1 MVNLRSFE
9 VPTVVKHAPGA
20 VACLAD
26 EVKALGIKRPML
38 VTDGGLVKAGIAE
51 RVTDVLKAGNV
62 DYFLFD
68 GVIANPPIRLVNDA
82 GMRYLGEGCDGLIG
96 LGGGSPMDTAKAIG
110 VVVKNGGSI
119 LEYEWA
125 DPQPI
130 KKRIP
135 PLITV
140 PTTAGTGSEVTLW
153 SVITDPA
160 RHIKYNVG
168 GTGLI
173 AAYVALIDPLLML
186 DMPAHITAS
195 TGLDALTHAIE
206 CYTCAYAQPWPDAV
220 ALWAMETLAQW
231 LPIAFAQGHN
241 QEARYKV
248 AMAAML
254 AGMSYGTE
262 SAGAVH
268 AMSQTAGGY
277 YDLPHG
283 VLTAAMLPPVMAY
296 NYLGEPAKYARI
308 AQAMGV
314 NTWGMTTLEAAEAAV
329 DAVRDFVKLLEIPSV
344 AGAGR
349 EGRGSVHAGRHGL
362 QRPADD
368 RQPPRPDEEE
378 LRADLPE
385 LLRSQV
391 RVRPGIGWA
400 RVNEKFQQRVAT
412 AGYGH
417 GNSSR
422 WGRADHLEVGPC
434 DLRVG

>member
-20 VACLAD
+20 IECLAD
-26 EVKALGIKRPML
+26 EVKALGVKRPML
-38 VTDGGLVKAGIAE
+38 VTDQGLVKVGLVARA
-51 RVTDVLKAGNV
+51 TDVLKAGGV
-62 DYFLFD
+62 DHFVFD
-68 GVIANPPIRLVNDA
+68 GVVANPPIKLVDDA
-82 GMRYLGEGCDGLIG
+82 AALYASEGCDGLIG
-96 LGGGSPMDTAKAIG
+96 LGGGSPMDTAKSIG
-110 VVVKNGGSI
+110 VVATNGGSI
-119 LEYEWA
+119 LDYEWA

-153 SVITDPA
+153 AVITDPS

-173 AAYVALIDPLLML
+173 AAHVALIDPQLML
-186 DMPAHITAS
+186 NMPAHITAS

-220 ALWAMETLAQW
+220 ALWAIETLAQW
-231 LPIAFAQGHN
+231 LPIAFAQGQN

-277 YDLPHG
+277 FDLPHG
-283 VLTAAMLPPVMAY
+283 VLTAALLPPVMAY
-296 NYLGEPAKYARI
+296 NYLGEPHKYARI
-308 AQAMGV
+308 AQAMGEDTHGLSV
-314 NTWGMTTLEAAEAAV
+314 FEAAELAV
-329 DAVRDFVKLLEIPSV
+329 ESVTRFVETLEIPTLTELGIKQEDVPMLAQLAFDDPQTIGNPRDLTLESY
-344 AGAGR
+344 
-349 EGRGSVHAGRHGL
+349 L
-362 QRPADD
+362 Q
-368 RQPPRPDEEE
+368 
-378 LRADLPE
+378 
-385 LLRSQV
+385 
-391 RVRPGIGWA
+391 I
-400 RVNEKFQQRVAT
+400 
-412 AGYGH
+412 Y
-417 GNSSR
+417 NSCF
-422 WGRADHLEVGPC
+422 E
-434 DLRVG
+434 

>member
-20 VACLAD
+20 LECLAD
-26 EVKALGIKRPML
+26 QVKALGVKRPLL
-38 VTDGGLVKAGIAE
+38 VTDKGLVKAGLVA
-51 RVTDVLKAGNV
+51 RAAQVLDAANL
-62 DYFLFD
+62 DYVLFD
-68 GVIANPPIRLVNDA
+68 GVIANPPIKLVDDA
-82 GMRYLGEGCDGLIG
+82 AALYQAEQCDGLIG
-96 LGGGSPMDTAKAIG
+96 FGGGSPMDTAKSIG
-110 VVVKNGGSI
+110 VVATNGGSI
-119 LEYEWA
+119 LNYEWA

-130 KKRIP
+130 TRRIP

-153 SVITDPA
+153 AVITDPK

-173 AAYVALIDPLLML
+173 AASVALIDPLLML

-220 ALWAMETLAQW
+220 ALWAIETLAQW

-268 AMSQTAGGY
+268 AMSQTAGGF

-283 VLTAAMLPPVMAY
+283 VITAALLPPVMAY

-314 NTWGMTTLEAAEAAV
+314 NTWGMTMFEAAEAAV
-329 DAVRDFVKLLEIPSV
+329 DAVAVLVKTLEIPTL
-344 AGAGR
+344 A
-349 EGRGSVHAGRHGL
+349 
-362 QRPADD
+362 
-368 RQPPRPDEEE
+368 E
-378 LRADLPE
+378 LGVKEADLPTLVDLAYNDPQTIGNPRDLTRKSYE
-385 LLRSQV
+385 QIYRSC
-391 RVRPGIGWA
+391 
-400 RVNEKFQQRVAT
+400 F
-412 AGYGH
+412 
-417 GNSSR
+417 
-422 WGRADHLEVGPC
+422 
-434 DLRVG
+434 

>member
-1 MVNLRSFE
+1 MINLRSFE

-20 VACLAD
+20 VECLAD
-26 EVKALGIKRPML
+26 QVKALGISRPMI
-38 VTDGGLVKAGIAE
+38 VTDQGLVKAGIVD
-51 RVTDVLKAGNV
+51 RVTEVLRGGNV
-62 DYFLFD
+62 DYLLFD
-68 GVIANPPIRLVNDA
+68 QVIANPPIKLVDDA
-82 GMRYLGEGCDGLIG
+82 AALYQAEKCDGLIG

-110 VVVKNGGSI
+110 VVAANGGSI
-119 LEYEWA
+119 LQYEWA

-130 KKRIP
+130 VRPIP

-153 SVITDPA
+153 SVITDPD
-160 RHIKYNVG
+160 RHIKYNAG
-168 GTGLI
+168 GTPFI
-173 AAYVALIDPLLML
+173 AAKMALIDPLLML

-220 ALWAMETLAQW
+220 ALWAIETLAQW

-241 QEARYKV
+241 VEARYKV

-296 NYLGEPAKYARI
+296 NYLGEPAKYARM

-314 NTWGMTTLEAAEAAV
+314 NTWGMTMFEAAEAAV
-329 DAVRDFVKLLEIPSV
+329 DAVRDFVKLLEIPTV
-344 AGAGR
+344 TELGVKQEDMQMLVDMAY
-349 EGRGSVHAGRHGL
+349 
-362 QRPADD
+362 ADP
-368 RQPPRPDEEE
+368 QTIGNPR
-378 LRADLPE
+378 DLTRKSYE
-385 LLRSQV
+385 Q
-391 RVRPGIGWA
+391 IYA
-400 RVNEKFQQRVAT
+400 MCFA
-412 AGYGH
+412 A
-417 GNSSR
+417 
-422 WGRADHLEVGPC
+422 
-434 DLRVG
+434 

>member
-20 VACLAD
+20 VECLPD
-26 EVKALGIKRPML
+26 QVKALGVKRPMI
-38 VTDGGLVKAGIAE
+38 VTDQGLVKAGIVDK
-51 RVTDVLKAGNV
+51 VTEALRAGNV
-62 DYFLFD
+62 DYLLFD
-68 GVIANPPIRLVNDA
+68 CVVPNPPIKLVDDA
-82 GMRYLGEGCDGLIG
+82 AALYMQEGCDGLIG

-110 VVVKNGGSI
+110 VVAENGGSI
-119 LEYEWA
+119 LQYEWA

-130 KKRIP
+130 QKPIP
-135 PLITV
+135 PLITI

-153 SVITDPA
+153 SVITDPN

-168 GTGLI
+168 GTPYIGARI
-173 AAYVALIDPLLML
+173 ALIDPLLML

-206 CYTCAYAQPWPDAV
+206 CYTCGYAQPWPDAV
-220 ALWAMETLAQW
+220 ALYAIETLAQW
-231 LPIAFAQGHN
+231 LPVAFAQGHN
-241 QEARYKV
+241 VEARYKV

-296 NYLGEPAKYARI
+296 NYLGEPVKYARI

-314 NTWGMTTLEAAEAAV
+314 NTHGMSTIEAAWAAV
-329 DAVRDFVKLLEIPSV
+329 EAVKKFVNLLEIPSV
-344 AGAGR
+344 
-349 EGRGSVHAGRHGL
+349 
-362 QRPADD
+362 PALGVKQEDMQMLVD
-368 RQPPRPDEEE
+368 MAYADPQTIGNPR
-378 LRADLPE
+378 DLTRKSYE
-385 LLRSQV
+385 QIYASCF
-391 RVRPGIGWA
+391 
-400 RVNEKFQQRVAT
+400 VN
-412 AGYGH
+412 
-417 GNSSR
+417 
-422 WGRADHLEVGPC
+422 
-434 DLRVG
+434 